1 MPSVK
6 RACLK
11 KNNERMIQKKNIS
24 PTSTSTSTSTSTQN
38 STPHSQYKNN
48 CQIVVKTR

>member
-24 PTSTSTSTSTSTQN
+24 TTSTSTQN

>member
-11 KNNERMIQKKNIS
+11 KNNERMIKKYNMS
-24 PTSTSTSTSTSTQN
+24 PTSTSTSTQN
-38 STPHSQYKNN
+38 STLHSQYKNN

>member
-1 MPSVK
+1 MPSIK
-6 RACLK
+6 LTCLK
-11 KNNERMIQKKNIS
+11 KNNERMIKKYIMS
-24 PTSTSTSTSTSTQN
+24 STSTSTSTSTQN

>member
-24 PTSTSTSTSTSTQN
+24 PTSTSTSTQN

-48 CQIVVKTR
+48 YQIVVKTR

>member
-11 KNNERMIQKKNIS
+11 KNNERMIKKYNMS
-24 PTSTSTSTSTSTQN
+24 PTSTSTQN

>member
-11 KNNERMIQKKNIS
+11 KNNIRMIQKKNIS
-24 PTSTSTSTSTSTQN
+24 PTSTSTSTSTQN